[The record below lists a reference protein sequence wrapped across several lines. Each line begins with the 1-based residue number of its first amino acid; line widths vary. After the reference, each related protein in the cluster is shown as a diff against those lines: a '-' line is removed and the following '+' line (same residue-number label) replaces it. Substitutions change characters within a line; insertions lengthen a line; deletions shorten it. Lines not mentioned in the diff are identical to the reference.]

1 MTYHNNRNQRPQGNH
16 HQAQENIM
24 DDINKAK
31 EKLPYKFLPLDT
43 SKTVTAEQIP
53 HDGSQQGLYSGE
65 LRCEMT
71 TLTPLLVGWKKHK
84 EDEED
89 KDKKNDGIL
98 QPLLHPDDGRVL
110 IPGTSI
116 KGMIRQRIAMLTNA
130 PMEKV
135 AERTYSYRPNIAH
148 ATQLEARPAVITNLN
163 TDGSLAIKLL
173 GNARDAVFDRLWFRD
188 PLKSKIKQQIGK
200 CITGQQQQYHGYGIN
215 DRGKFIKQD
224 DRNSIQFPLNHY
236 VCSYKGGIDG
246 DGSLMRAFSQ
256 DTRKNVHDF
265 ALVAKNKFESAIS
278 WTIDP
283 EVVKHYKLT
292 QKHLADEKIGHI
304 SNRHPLVDNANA
316 GRIGRAIKEATE
328 LEPNQLIYVEYDTVN
343 KKVVSFGHHFHYRW
357 RFADT
362 VTTQLINGENIL
374 RPELTPVKNGLSA
387 PLAMFGYTQDKD
399 ALAGRISINFA
410 TEVISEA
417 EKNNTDR
424 FIDTGRSFALKPL
437 GQPRPSAVEFYLK
450 QQPNATKL
458 ITYGDVLPPNLA
470 GKSDGGV
477 LAGRKFYPHQTNT
490 NAQHYKEQGT
500 PETHN
505 PRVRYVLPKDRKF
518 RFTIRYKDLTDWE
531 VGTLLLAIQP
541 HLAKD
546 GAKPEE
552 YGLKLGYARPLGFG
566 SVCIDAKQ
574 HHQFDAKDFS
584 PISVENNDAFVKA
597 IKGKVSN
604 LDAWL
609 GSAKL
614 SAQLRNYPE
623 KNGDIFAWHGDIRK
637 KHAKQRRS

>member
-1 MTYHNNRNQRPQGNH
+1 MSYNNNRNNTRPQGQGNRN
-16 HQAQENIM
+16 QAQENMMVGI
-24 DDINKAK
+24 KTAK
-31 EKLPYKFLPLDT
+31 QALPYDFVPLDT
-43 SKTVTAEQIP
+43 TKTVTEKQIP

-71 TLTPLLVGWKKHK
+71 TITPLLVGWKKHN
-84 EDEED
+84 DSEE
-89 KDKKNDGIL
+89 GVL

-110 IPGTSI
+110 IPGSSI

-148 ATQLEARPAVITNLN
+148 ASKVQARPAVITNIN
-163 TDGSLAIKLL
+163 TDGSIAIKLL
-173 GNARDAVFDRLWFRD
+173 GDARDAVFDRLGFQD
-188 PLKSKIKQQIGK
+188 PSKLRIKQQIGR
-200 CITGQQQQYHGYGIN
+200 CITAQQYQGYGIN
-215 DRGKFIKQD
+215 DRDKLIKQD
-224 DRNSIQFPLNHY
+224 NRNNIQYPLNHY

-246 DGSLMRAFSQ
+246 DGALMRAFSQ
-256 DTRKNVHDF
+256 DPRKNVHDF
-265 ALVAKNKFESAIS
+265 ALVAKNKFDLAASL
-278 WTIDP
+278 TIAS
-283 EVVKHYKLT
+283 EVVIHYKFT
-292 QKHLADEKIGHI
+292 QKHLADENIGHI

-316 GRIGRAIKEATE
+316 GRIGRAIKEATA
-328 LEPNQLIYVEYDTVN
+328 LEPNQLIYVEYDTVS

-362 VTTQLINGENIL
+362 VTTQMIDGENQL
-374 RPELTPVKNGLSA
+374 RPELTPIKDGLSV
-387 PLAMFGYTQDKD
+387 PLAMFGYTQDKV

-410 TEVISEA
+410 TEVISDA

-424 FIDTGRSFALKPL
+424 FIDAGRSFALKPL

-458 ITYGDVLPPNLA
+458 TTYGDLLPPNQA
-470 GKSDGGV
+470 GKSDGGA

-500 PETHN
+500 AETHN
-505 PRVRYVLPKDRKF
+505 PRVRYALPKGRNF

-531 VGTLLLAIQP
+531 IGALLLAIQP

-546 GAKPEE
+546 GTKPEE

-566 SVCIDAKQ
+566 SVRIDAKQ
-574 HHQFDAKDFS
+574 HQQFDSKIFLSIEVKDDLNFVNTIREKVAKVD
-584 PISVENNDAFVKA
+584 D
-597 IKGKVSN
+597 
-604 LDAWL
+604 WL
-609 GSAKL
+609 ASAKL
-614 SAQLRNYPE
+614 SAQLRNYPDS
-623 KNGDIFAWHGDIRK
+623 NGDIFAWHGDIRR